1 MNEIVTRTWGT
12 YEVLA
17 EGSNW
22 KLKRLIVNPNSKSS
36 LQRHFK
42 RSEIWFFPN
51 ISEVIFHKV
60 TEWHQLINTGDKPLE
75 IIELQFGE
83 ACEEIDIERKEEK

>member
-1 MNEIVTRTWGT
+1 MIVERTWGT
-12 YEVLA
+12 YEVLC
-17 EGSNW
+17 EGHGW

-42 RSEIWFFPN
+42 RGEFWFYVKTKMIQFIPLN
-51 ISEVIFHKV
+51 Q
-60 TEWHQLINTGDKPLE
+60 WHQLFNDTNEPLE

-83 ACEEIDIERKEEK
+83 ECIEEDIERK

>member
-1 MNEIVTRTWGT
+1 MLITRTWGT

-22 KLKRLIVNPNSKSS
+22 KLKRLLINPNSKSS
-36 LQRHFK
+36 VQRHFK
-42 RSEIWFFPN
+42 RYELWFYPGNLTHQIIW
-51 ISEVIFHKV
+51 KGL
-60 TEWHQLINTGDKPLE
+60 WHQLSNESDKVLE

-83 ACEEIDIERKEEK
+83 ECNEEDIEREIK